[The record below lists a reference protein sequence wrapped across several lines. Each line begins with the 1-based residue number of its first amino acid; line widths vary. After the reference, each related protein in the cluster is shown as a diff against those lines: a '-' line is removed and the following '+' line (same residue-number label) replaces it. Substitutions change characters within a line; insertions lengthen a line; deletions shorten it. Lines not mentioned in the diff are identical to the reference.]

1 MPITGLT
8 MRGILDSRGQPTVE
22 AELRLDGA
30 VGRGSCA
37 VAIKPGRLERRRQV
51 HTGALG
57 DLNGGPAGR
66 LLQRELVGLQ
76 PAGQQDLDRRLR
88 ELDDEH
94 GLGADVT
101 LAVSLAYARAAASA
115 AGLPLRQWMVAGAA
129 GGRPTPPGLLVNVF
143 SGGIHHGGIP
153 GSFQQIMLI
162 PRGGDVVADIHAAL
176 AVYAVLERETG
187 TRSLSASS
195 GLLVPDCTTEWQL
208 GLLDRAAATLT
219 KATTAAAIGLDIAAE
234 HLATGSGNYLF
245 EGREY
250 SSVAFADLLLNLAAR
265 YRIEYVE
272 DPFDPADTGAWEAF
286 LPAARAAGVTVVG
299 DDLFATDAARVRPGL
314 ADALLLKLSQAGT
327 LTATVAAASRAR
339 AAGLG
344 LVVSHRSG
352 ETEDT
357 AMCDLAMAVGAEFI
371 KVGGPRRGDRIAK
384 YNQLLR
390 LAEGETG

>member
-8 MRGILDSRGQPTVE
+8 VRGILDSRGQPTVE
-22 AELRLDGA
+22 ADLRLDGA

-37 VAIKPGRLERRRQV
+37 VAIKPGRLERRRRL

-57 DLNGGPAGR
+57 DLTGGPVGR
-66 LLQRELVGLQ
+66 LLQRELAGLE
-76 PAGQQDLDRRLR
+76 PAGQQEVDRRLR

-101 LAVSLAYARAAASA
+101 LAVSLAYARAASSA
-115 AGLPLRQWMVAGAA
+115 ADLPLSRWMAAEAA
-129 GGRPTPPGLLVNVF
+129 GRRLTSPRLLVSAF

-162 PRGGDVVADIHAAL
+162 PHGGDLVADIHAAL
-176 AVYAVLERETG
+176 AVYGVLERETG
-187 TRSLSASS
+187 ARSLSASS
-195 GLLVPDCTTEWQL
+195 GLLAPDRTSEWQL
-208 GLLDRAAATLT
+208 GMLCRAAAN
-219 KATTAAAIGLDIAAE
+219 APAVIGLDVAAE
-234 HLATGSGNYLF
+234 HLATGSGSYRF

-250 SSVAFADLLLNLAAR
+250 SSVAFADLLLNLASE
-265 YRIEYVE
+265 YHIEYIE

-314 ADALLLKLSQAGT
+314 ADAVLLKLSQAGT
-327 LTATVAAASRAR
+327 LTATVAAANRAR
-339 AAGLG
+339 ALGLG

-390 LAEGETG
+390 LAEAGIG